1 MFFKMVKYG
10 IDYTEDMINE
20 LEEFYKNEYEL
31 DEELYDYYYKLW
43 QGYDNWIQEYYT
55 LSEIVVIDID
65 KYDYVNNQEDKK
77 EVLKLITDALNTINE

>member
-31 DEELYDYYYKLW
+31 DEEIGLRELYK
-43 QGYDNWIQEYYT
+43 Q
-55 LSEIVVIDID
+55 
-65 KYDYVNNQEDKK
+65 
-77 EVLKLITDALNTINE
+77 AMNERKNMV